1 MGDGNDDFPAEL
13 APSAAQPG
21 VSYERV
27 AGLHATATRE
37 GSEPALRDGDPPSGA
52 WPVYR
57 SKSDGQ
63 LAVATG
69 RIFARF
75 ADGERAADRADAF
88 RRAGYEIEKMLPW
101 AENAIWLH
109 APEAGVAAALAGVP
123 RLAAL
128 PGAVS
133 VEPEL
138 LRQRAKK

>member
-1 MGDGNDDFPAEL
+1 MGDRDDVFPPEL
-13 APSAAQPG
+13 PASAAQPA

-27 AGLHATATRE
+27 AGVHATPTRE
-37 GSEPALRDGDPPSGA
+37 ASAPALRDGDPPPGA

-63 LAVATG
+63 LVAATG
-69 RIFARF
+69 RIFVRF
-75 ADGERAADRADAF
+75 AEGERAADRAEEF
-88 RRAGYEIEKMLPW
+88 RRAGYEIEKTLSW
-101 AENAIWLH
+101 ADNAIWLH
-109 APEAGVAAALAGVP
+109 APTAGVAAALAGVP

-138 LRQRAKK
+138 LRERAMK